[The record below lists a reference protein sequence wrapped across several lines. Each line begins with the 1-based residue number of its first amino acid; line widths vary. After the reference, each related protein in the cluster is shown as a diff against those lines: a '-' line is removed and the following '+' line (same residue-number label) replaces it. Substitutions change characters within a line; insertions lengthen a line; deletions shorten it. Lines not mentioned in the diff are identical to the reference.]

1 MIGREFRRSEHYAG
15 DDPAIYRP
23 AAWYAE
29 RFARFGLVLVDE
41 WPTYVKPVS
50 WRLRK
55 MLPASALE
63 RGLQREL
70 AIAAGEVQRVAP
82 APCGGEGSPLL
93 PVWEGGI
100 GQRSQAEAECERSHG
115 PLLC

>member
-1 MIGREFRRSEHYAG
+1 M
-15 DDPAIYRP
+15 
-23 AAWYAE
+23 
-29 RFARFGLVLVDE
+29 DE

-70 AIAAGEVQRVAP
+70 AIAAGEVRSAW
-82 APCGGEGSPLL
+82 LL
-93 PVWEGGI
+93 HRAGAKDHRFFLYGK
-100 GQRSQAEAECERSHG
+100 AA
-115 PLLC
+115 